1 MITRIPRPLRL
12 MLVLLVVATSACGDG
27 DAGDGDAGDGG
38 RRRVVISH
46 FWGDVQDVWQEA
58 IDEFEKSHPDI
69 DVEQQAMTFNVHYQ
83 KVQTASAAGQD
94 IGDLVLLEDW
104 FAQELIEREQFV
116 DLAPMVAR
124 DLDTSA
130 IFAASLGT
138 YRKGASLQA
147 FPVALGSYPLFY
159 NKDLFDAAGERYP
172 DSTWTYDTL
181 LAVARRLTLDTDN
194 DGRTDQYGFLL
205 DNSGGFDGVLYSLGG
220 AVLSDDGTRSAFGEP
235 RTIEALKYWT
245 GLVRTHKVA
254 PPNASVMGGSSS
266 GGSTR
271 PFETGRF
278 AMAMLQAA
286 ISTYRN
292 VPFKWDIALPP
303 SGPAG
308 RRALRYGA
316 AFGIPKGSKN
326 AEAAWEFLRWMVEEM
341 PARYADRM
349 FYGQVPNSRR
359 LANAPEYLNGTP
371 SVNRRVLIDMI
382 DRYSFSYWRSR
393 WLQFRDQGF
402 LPQLDLMVIGEK
414 SVEQAAVDA
423 DKRINEVLAQ

>member
-1 MITRIPRPLRL
+1 MNHRQFALRSICAFFL
-12 MLVLLVVATSACGDG
+12 AIIVSSCGGDDDA
-27 DAGDGDAGDGG
+27 DAGD
-38 RRRVVISH
+38 RKRVVISH

-58 IDEFEKSHPDI
+58 IDEFEKTHPDI
-69 DVEQQAMTFNVHYQ
+69 DVEQEAVSFNVHHQ
-83 KVQTASAAGQD
+83 KVLTSAAAGSD
-94 IGDLVLLEDW
+94 IGDLVLLEEW
-104 FAQELIEREQFV
+104 FAQELIERDQFV
-116 DLAPMVAR
+116 DLQSYVAR

-130 IFAASLGT
+130 IFAASLSN
-138 YRKGASLQA
+138 YRHGASLQA

-159 NKDLFDAAGERYP
+159 NRDLFDSAKERYP

-181 LAVARRLTLDTDN
+181 LAVAKRLTRDTDG

-205 DNSGGFDGVLYSLGG
+205 DNSGGFDGVIYSLGG
-220 AVLSDDGTRSAFGEP
+220 AVLTDDMTKSAFGEP
-235 RTIEALKYWT
+235 RTIAALKYWT
-245 GLVRTHKVA
+245 DLVRVHKVA
-254 PPNASVMGGSSS
+254 PPNASTMGGSSS

-308 RRALRYGA
+308 RKALRYGE
-316 AFGIPKGSKN
+316 AFGIPKSSKN
-326 AEAAWEFLRWMVEEM
+326 PDAAWEFLRWMIEEM
-341 PARYADRM
+341 PAKYADRM

-359 LANAPEYLNGTP
+359 LASAPEYMNGDP
-371 SVNRRVLIDMI
+371 KVNRQVVIDMI

-393 WLQFRDQGF
+393 WLQFRDKGF
-402 LPQLDLMVIGEK
+402 MPEVDQMVLGEK
-414 SVEQAAVDA
+414 TVEQGAADG